1 MKRGEYAG
9 TKEAV
14 CPFSMERGRIDM
26 KKLKINV
33 EYTDDNKLKD
43 NKKSFQ
49 ISEFLKAIFAS
60 LIASL
65 IIYLFKVLFS
75 L

>member
-1 MKRGEYAG
+1 
-9 TKEAV
+9 
-14 CPFSMERGRIDM
+14 M

-43 NKKSFQ
+43 NKKSSQ
-49 ISEFLKAIFAS
+49 KAEFLKAIFAS

-65 IIYLFKVLFS
+65 IFYIIQIFLGL
-75 L
+75 